1 MRRLLLILPIAALA
15 FYGCKKGQSEDH
27 KQVVY
32 DMDDIVKADT
42 LRIGTVTGATSYF
55 FYRDE
60 FLGYD
65 YELAEHIAEDLGVQL
80 KVTEAKSE
88 NELQQLLRENKIDIV
103 ACNTFET
110 NELKKEFSFVV
121 PQDHSYQV
129 IVQRIAANM
138 ATDIPDLEGKK
149 IYAVKNTILY
159 QRLESLNSETGEKF
173 TIEPAADTLNTEDLI
188 EMVADGKIDYTVA
201 YYSTASLYK
210 TYFRKLDCNLQIG
223 FNQRNGWLVRNESK
237 KLKSFLDEWIKIPD
251 NREVMESLHGKYW
264 LRSPY
269 FAMRN
274 VRIPKGAISPYDHLF
289 KKYAKEIDW
298 DWHLLAAVAFHES
311 KFDSTQVSWA
321 GAAGIMQLMPRTAAI
336 FGLNRRTIFNAE
348 KNIEAGVQY
357 IKSLNL
363 SFRKIQDKNE
373 RIKFILAAYN
383 SGPAHV
389 LDAMALAEKYGK
401 NPYVWFG
408 SVEYYLQKKSEPKYY
423 NDPVVKYGRFRGK
436 ETISYVVKTLSTYH
450 KYSGKLIH

>member
-1 MRRLLLILPIAALA
+1 MYDL
-15 FYGCKKGQSEDH
+15 SE
-27 KQVVY
+27 
-32 DMDDIVKADT
+32 IVKSDT
-42 LRIGTVTGATSYF
+42 LRIGTMTGATSYF

-65 YELAEHIAEDLGVQL
+65 YELAEQIAEDLGVNL

-88 NELQQLLRENKIDIV
+88 KELLKLLEEKKIDIV
-103 ACNTFET
+103 AYNIFET
-110 NELKKEFSFVV
+110 NELKERYSFVM
-121 PQDHSYQV
+121 PQDDSYQV
-129 IVQRIAANM
+129 IVQRISADM
-138 ATDIPDLEGKK
+138 ATDVTDLVDKK
-149 IYAVKNTILY
+149 IYAHKNTILY
-159 QRLESLNSETGEKF
+159 KRLESLNSEMGDLFK
-173 TIEPAADTLNTEDLI
+173 IVPASDTLNSEDLI

-201 YYSTASLYK
+201 YYSTASLYRS
-210 TYFRKLDCNLQIG
+210 YLRKLDCDLQIG
-223 FNQRNGWLVRNESK
+223 FNQRNGWLIPKENT
-237 KLKSFLDEWIKIPD
+237 KLKDFLDQWVKNPD
-251 NREVMESLHGKYW
+251 NVEIMGLLHEKYW

-269 FAMRN
+269 FAMRK

-289 KKYAKEIDW
+289 KKYAREIDW

-311 KFDSTQVSWA
+311 KFDSTQISWA
-321 GAAGIMQLMPRTAAI
+321 GAAGIMQLMPRTAAV
-336 FGLNRRTIFNAE
+336 FGLNRRNVFNPA

-357 IKSLNL
+357 IKSLNM
-363 SFRKIQDKNE
+363 SFRKVENKEE

-408 SVEYYLQKKSEPKYY
+408 SVEYFLQKKSEPKYY

-436 ETISYVVKTLSTYH
+436 ETISYVVKTLATYQ
-450 KYSGKLIH
+450 KYSGKRIK